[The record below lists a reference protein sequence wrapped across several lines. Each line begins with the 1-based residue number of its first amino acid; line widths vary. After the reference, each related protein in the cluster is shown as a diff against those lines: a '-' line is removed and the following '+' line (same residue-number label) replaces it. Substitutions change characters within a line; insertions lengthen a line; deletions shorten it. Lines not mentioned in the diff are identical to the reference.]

1 MQHKLRKLVL
11 ILMLTMAVASPFMQ
25 LDSWDMFPT
34 ATDDLELHIIMNLC
48 MLGMFFVL
56 ATVLFKLFPL
66 LLSSPFLIRITASPI
81 HEVEFLAPESTLFG
95 FSPPLRN

>member
-1 MQHKLRKLVL
+1 MRHKLRKLVL
-11 ILMLTMAVASPFMQ
+11 ILMLTMAIASPFMQ

-56 ATVLFKLFPL
+56 ATVLMKLFPVL
-66 LLSSPFLIRITASPI
+66 LISPFLVRITASPCFQT
-81 HEVEFLAPESTLFG
+81 EVLYPESALCG
-95 FSPPLRN
+95 FTPPLRI

>member
-11 ILMLTMAVASPFMQ
+11 VLMLTMAVASPFMQ

-34 ATDDLELHIIMNLC
+34 LTDDIELQIIMNLC

-56 ATVLFKLFPL
+56 ATILFKLFPVL
-66 LLSSPFLIRITASPI
+66 LRSPFLVRITASPLR
-81 HEVEFLAPESTLFG
+81 EVEVLVPESAQFG